1 MAKTYTIHY
10 STKDARRGSG
20 NNLSKLSSPTQFR
33 AGEDSSNKY
42 GVHCLFSGLS
52 GISAANVTGITL
64 HLQRIAGGSTITYSV
79 TLYHSVLSRTIASDD
94 ADGRLRTGYAIF
106 CDNRKQW
113 SWEGASSDVGGE
125 YRTISIPISQF
136 DALKNNGW
144 AIAHHSMYSSGRS
157 INIGDVYLTVTT
169 KETDYKLSY
178 NANGGSGAPA
188 AQTGTGVGSYTFK
201 LSTAKPIRTGYTF
214 QGWAT
219 SASAA
224 SAAYQPG
231 GSVKVTANTTL
242 YAVWKANT
250 YTVTFDANGGTVT
263 PSTKDVTYA
272 GTYGTLYTPVRPGYR
287 FDGWFTAADGGT
299 QVLSTTVATITA
311 AQTLYA
317 HWTVQSLVHIQGA
330 DGAMHDGMIYV
341 KGADGQMHIGI
352 VYVKGSDG
360 TMHVNG

>member
-1 MAKTYTIHY
+1 M
-10 STKDARRGSG
+10 
-20 NNLSKLSSPTQFR
+20 
-33 AGEDSSNKY
+33 
-42 GVHCLFSGLS
+42 
-52 GISAANVTGITL
+52 
-64 HLQRIAGGSTITYSV
+64 
-79 TLYHSVLSRTIASDD
+79 
-94 ADGRLRTGYAIF
+94 
-106 CDNRKQW
+106 
-113 SWEGASSDVGGE
+113 
-125 YRTISIPISQF
+125 
-136 DALKNNGW
+136 
-144 AIAHHSMYSSGRS
+144 
-157 INIGDVYLTVTT
+157 
-169 KETDYKLSY
+169 
-178 NANGGSGAPA
+178 
-188 AQTGTGVGSYTFK
+188 
-201 LSTAKPIRTGYTF
+201 
-214 QGWAT
+214 
-219 SASAA
+219 
-224 SAAYQPG
+224 
-231 GSVKVTANTTL
+231 TANTTL